1 MSVIGF
7 MLIIITFYKLD
18 AWYFPLDARRDFSKT
33 YEVYNYTWQMFL
45 GGCRFWNAENETWS
59 SEGCV
64 VSSSSPLNSCVDPEN
79 FNESVCGG
87 VLTTL
92 F

>member
-1 MSVIGF
+1 MSMIGF
-7 MLIIITFYKLD
+7 MLIIITVYNLYD
-18 AWYFPLDARRDFSKT
+18 CYFPLDARRDFSKT

-64 VSSSSPLNSCVDPEN
+64 VSSSSPLESCADPEN
-79 FNESVCGG
+79 SMRRG

-92 F
+92 L